1 MSLEDAGGVK
11 VEKIGRI
18 GICMPSTIALWSL
31 AIALIIAGLAGI
43 VLPAIPG
50 VPLMFA
56 GMIVAAAIDDFQ
68 RIGWLTLTV
77 LGVLTLLA
85 VAVDFLAS
93 VFGVKYAGA
102 SKRAIWGSLI
112 GMVVGLFFGL
122 AGIIFGPFV
131 GALVG
136 ELSVH
141 GRMEQAGRAGLA
153 TWLGLIFGTL
163 AKIAIAF
170 AMLGVFVLAY
180 AFG

>member
-1 MSLEDAGGVK
+1 
-11 VEKIGRI
+11 
-18 GICMPSTIALWSL
+18 MPSTVALWTL
-31 AIALIIAGLAGI
+31 AIALILTGLAGI
-43 VLPAIPG
+43 VLPALPG

-56 GMIVAAAIDDFQ
+56 GMIIAAAIEDFQ
-68 RIGWLTLTV
+68 RIGWITLTI

-102 SKRAIWGSLI
+102 SRRAIWGSLL
-112 GMVVGLFFGL
+112 GMVVGLFFGIP
-122 AGIIFGPFV
+122 GIIFGPFV
-131 GALVG
+131 GALIG

-141 GRMEQAGRAGLA
+141 GRIDQAGRAGLA

-163 AKIAIAF
+163 AKIAVAF

-180 AFG
+180 FV